1 MDGASTTPEGEAR
14 DAGVTP
20 AEVTPPEA
28 TPGEVTPAQVEAV
41 GVTTPAETTTAEA
54 TPAETGG
61 VGAAD
66 NGSDLDKVRELVLKA
81 NPDVVPELV
90 RGGSIDELL
99 AAVVPARSA
108 YQRVAEAVRA
118 GGRTTEARDGGTADA
133 ARPPAVPAGGA
144 TNVVDPSTLAPTT
157 KIAQGLRARG

>member
-1 MDGASTTPEGEAR
+1 MDGASTTPEAEAQE
-14 DAGVTP
+14 AGATP
-20 AEVTPPEA
+20 AEVTPSASRRRTPE
-28 TPGEVTPAQVEAV
+28 GEAA
-41 GVTTPAETTTAEA
+41 VTTPAEATPAEA

-61 VGAAD
+61 VATAD

-99 AAVVPARSA
+99 AAVEPARSA

-118 GGRTTEARDGGTADA
+118 AVTDGGGRDDGGTDA
-133 ARPPAVPAGGA
+133 VARPPAVPAGGA